1 MNKCA
6 LEVIRIGGEKLMS
19 VVNKEF
25 VKDFFIVARTP
36 EYIVLGDGKKNVSFC
51 RLKNRVLE
59 RFSIET
65 ESKLERKR

>member
-1 MNKCA
+1 MNKYA
-6 LEVIRIGGEKLMS
+6 LEVLHIGGEKLLS
-19 VVNKEF
+19 VANKEF

-51 RLKNRVLE
+51 RFKNRVLE
-59 RFSIET
+59 RFTTET